1 MQQITHV
8 TVDVL
13 KVHPRNLEFFDDISG
28 EDYEQFK
35 ASIKEEGII
44 TEIIVAPDMT
54 ILSGHQRYKAA
65 KELGLKT
72 VPIRIREDAETEEQK
87 LKLLLAANFGR
98 KENSPG
104 KKRKVAAEYVALCGY
119 GHGGSRCQNGTMLT
133 LDEIAAQL
141 GTNKRSLQRCL
152 KIERDLSE
160 DMKQL
165 LDDGVISETF
175 AADVIAGMTE
185 EEQIKL
191 ISKLDATKKYTA
203 RELDKFIK
211 GEQSDG
217 ENLTRR
223 EKFEKARADMLKKS
237 NDELK
242 EKITLLENKSQT
254 NHEDKTDK
262 SLAKELENLRIKYD
276 ELLSQKKSYEEEL
289 KELRNNALS
298 PAAKSA
304 NMAYDFY
311 LAASDIVGK
320 YLSPAAYD
328 NSINEDVNG
337 LKNQY
342 FVKACNLLT
351 NAISD
356 VYRNANV
363 VEEISVY

>member
-1 MQQITHV
+1 MG
-8 TVDVL
+8 
-13 KVHPRNLEFFDDISG
+13 R
-28 EDYEQFK
+28 
-35 ASIKEEGII
+35 
-44 TEIIVAPDMT
+44 
-54 ILSGHQRYKAA
+54 
-65 KELGLKT
+65 
-72 VPIRIREDAETEEQK
+72 
-87 LKLLLAANFGR
+87 GR
-98 KENSPG
+98 KKE
-104 KKRKVAAEYVALCGY
+104 
-119 GHGGSRCQNGTMLT
+119 CQNGTPKLS

-175 AADVIAGMTE
+175 AADVIAGMSE

-211 GEQSDG
+211 GEQSDD

-276 ELLSQKKSYEEEL
+276 DLLSQKKSYEEEL

-356 VYRNANV
+356 IYRNANV